1 MYIQVKILIFLLILC
16 ESQLTIS
23 TAQTI
28 DEESNDSIEIT
39 ANESE
44 DWPNHIGRHLKE
56 SYRLKESLSAAIQ
69 SLSQDIDD
77 EIDNTDNPLG
87 ETNLKSLFVKYD
99 TDDGNTCLLD
109 SIKQDILWWVY
120 PNGTLRTTNARFSTH
135 RYLDLSHGNISKDL
149 DLLFKSKFGGR
160 LNFSKVQAFS
170 AAYNNL
176 NAAPYITLSSMKGSL
191 KYLSLQ
197 GNQFSAI
204 NADAEAIERFLQDTQ
219 IKPNNEMHNK
229 CREELL
235 ANGNIDLY
243 DRMCLQLEY
252 NKDTDTP
259 NTQDFIY
266 EDHIRKLQIMHRLFG
281 YSKESI
287 AWAKFPNM
295 PQLLELD
302 VSNCSIEYLTRE
314 AFRNVTNLRKLFIS
328 NNKIMTLEADTFY
341 HIQGLQY
348 LDLSFTNV
356 LNYNYQFSMPT
367 LEVILNLVYGLK
379 IYQTVFK
386 MLPELVYL
394 DLSHSKITRNSAVA
408 FTHLGSKLKYLSLCY
423 TSFPMVSNGLF
434 KNTALEGLDL
444 SGNSF
449 VSYNI
454 VDDAFDG
461 IGDTLKC
468 LYFEHSN
475 LGDLSWSKPLRNLLV
490 LGLAGNNI
498 NALSSDVFESLVSLK
513 VLDLS
518 SNHIGNWYKSVFR
531 NNSSLRVLNLRSN
544 NINMLST
551 EMLKDFENL
560 EYLSLGDNNF
570 ICNCMLREVVEV
582 AANNN
587 KQANCSYEVLEDSA
601 RDLLFNRTN
610 WSQLSKLFYKQFER
624 DFWDSRI
631 IPLLT
636 DSYKNIKEFKQ
647 LNKIRKLHF
656 VTSDL
661 KTRTCPS
668 STTKTFNDTSLKF
681 QLLDYEATNYWCFN
695 ETDQIQVDQL
705 NCQVRAMADLELQI
719 HNTVMII
726 TAVIGSILGA
736 SILGFIIY
744 LKRWHIHY
752 YYASLKSAALLS
764 RASKESL
771 DKFHHLTEHDP
782 NMVYDI
788 FISYCQNDRPWVL
801 EELLPNVEK
810 SGDISIC
817 LHERDFQIGVTILDN
832 IISCMDRSRS
842 LMLLISSKFLLSH
855 WCQFE
860 MYLAQHR
867 IFEVSKEHLILVFL
881 EDIPRRK
888 RPKTLQYLMDIK
900 TYIKWPSKAGKQP
913 STEERKL
920 FWKRLRKSLEY
931 IGIGTKDSKA

>member
-44 DWPNHIGRHLKE
+44 DWPNHIERHLKE

-109 SIKQDILWWVY
+109 RIKQDILWWVY

-135 RYLDLSHGNISKDL
+135 RYLDLSHGNISRDL

-204 NADAEAIERFLQDTQ
+204 NADAEE
-219 IKPNNEMHNK
+219 
-229 CREELL
+229 
-235 ANGNIDLY
+235 
-243 DRMCLQLEY
+243 
-252 NKDTDTP
+252 
-259 NTQDFIY
+259 
-266 EDHIRKLQIMHRLFG
+266 
-281 YSKESI
+281 ESI

-449 VSYNI
+449 ISYNI

-587 KQANCSYEVLEDSA
+587 KQANCSYELLEDTA

-636 DSYKNIKEFKQ
+636 ESYKNIKDFKQ

-661 KTRTCPS
+661 KTRTCPA
-668 STTKTFNDTSLKF
+668 STTKTYNDTSLKF
-681 QLLDYEATNYWCFN
+681 QLLDYEATHYWCFN

>member
-1 MYIQVKILIFLLILC
+1 M
-16 ESQLTIS
+16 
-23 TAQTI
+23 
-28 DEESNDSIEIT
+28 
-39 ANESE
+39 
-44 DWPNHIGRHLKE
+44 
-56 SYRLKESLSAAIQ
+56 
-69 SLSQDIDD
+69 
-77 EIDNTDNPLG
+77 DNTENPLG
-87 ETNLKSLFVKYD
+87 GTDLKSLFVKYD
-99 TDDGNTCLLD
+99 KSDGNTCLLD
-109 SIKQDILWWVY
+109 SIKQDILWWTF
-120 PNGTLRTTNARFSTH
+120 PNGTLKMTNARFSPN
-135 RYLDLSHGNISKDL
+135 RYLDLSHGNISEDL
-149 DLLFKSKFGGR
+149 DLLYKTKFGGR
-160 LNFSKVQAFS
+160 FSFSRVQAFS

-176 NAAPYITLSSMKGSL
+176 ISAPYHTLYSMRSSL

-197 GNQFSAI
+197 GNQFAVI
-204 NADAEAIERFLQDTQ
+204 NADAEAIERFLQDTNNT
-219 IKPNNEMHNK
+219 PNNDTYTK
-229 CREELL
+229 CLDL
-235 ANGNIDLY
+235 ASKGNIDLY
-243 DRMCLQLEY
+243 DRECFLHLQ
-252 NKDTDTP
+252 NKKNTEIP

-266 EDHIRKLQIMHRLFG
+266 EDYISKLKIMHKLFG
-281 YSKESI
+281 TSSKTQNMSKVFRFNILFYIYKFYPYLEESI
-287 AWAKFPNM
+287 AWANFPYL

-302 VSNCSIEYLTRE
+302 VSNCSIEYVTKR

-328 NNKIMTLEADTFY
+328 NNNIMTLEADTFY
-341 HIQGLQY
+341 YIQRLQY
-348 LDLSFTNV
+348 LDLAFTNV
-356 LNYNYQFSMPT
+356 LNYNYQLSMPT
-367 LEVILNLVYGLK
+367 IEVILNFVYGLK

-386 MLPELVYL
+386 MLPELIYL

-408 FTHLGSKLKYLSLCY
+408 FTHLGNKLKYLSLCY
-423 TSFPMVSNGLF
+423 TSFPVISNGLF
-434 KNTALEGLDL
+434 KNTVLEGLDL

-475 LGDLSWSKPLRNLLV
+475 LKDLNWSKPLRNLLV

-498 NALSSDVFESLVSLK
+498 NALSSDVFESMVSLK

-531 NNSSLRVLNLRSN
+531 NNSSLRVLNLRNN
-544 NINMLST
+544 NINMLTT
-551 EMLKDFENL
+551 EMLKDFESL
-560 EYLSLGDNNF
+560 EYLSLGENNF
-570 ICNCMLREVVEV
+570 LCNCMLREVVEV

-587 KQANCSYEVLEDSA
+587 KQANCSYEVLQQTVKE
-601 RDLLFNRTN
+601 LIFTNRSN
-610 WSQLSKLFYKQFER
+610 LNQLSRLFYEQIEHNLWKNRF
-624 DFWDSRI
+624 
-631 IPLLT
+631 IPMLIE
-636 DSYKNIKEFKQ
+636 SYKNIKDFKH
-647 LNKIRKLHF
+647 LHKIRKLHF
-656 VTSDL
+656 LTTDL

-668 STTKTFNDTSLKF
+668 STIKTYNDTTLKF
-681 QLLDYEATNYWCFN
+681 QLLDYEAKYYWCFN
-695 ETDQIQVDQL
+695 ETDRMQVDEL
-705 NCQVRAMADLELQI
+705 NCQARSMADVETQI
-719 HNTVMII
+719 QKTVKIV
-726 TAVIGSILGA
+726 TAVIGSVLGA

-771 DKFHHLTEHDP
+771 DKFHHLNEQDP

-900 TYIKWPSKAGKQP
+900 TYIKWPSRGGKQP
-913 STEERKL
+913 SMEERKL

-931 IGIGTKDSKA
+931 IGIGAKDSKA

>member
-204 NADAEAIERFLQDTQ
+204 NADAEE
-219 IKPNNEMHNK
+219 
-229 CREELL
+229 
-235 ANGNIDLY
+235 
-243 DRMCLQLEY
+243 
-252 NKDTDTP
+252 
-259 NTQDFIY
+259 
-266 EDHIRKLQIMHRLFG
+266 
-281 YSKESI
+281 ESI